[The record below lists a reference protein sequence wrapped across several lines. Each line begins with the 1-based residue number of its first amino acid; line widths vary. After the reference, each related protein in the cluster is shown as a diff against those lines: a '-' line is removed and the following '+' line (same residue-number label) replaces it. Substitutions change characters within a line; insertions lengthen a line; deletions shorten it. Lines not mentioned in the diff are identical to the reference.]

1 MANHAG
7 RTALVTGAG
16 SAGGM
21 GRSHALMLARHGA
34 NVVVADIDGDGAS
47 AVAEEVRGAG
57 VKSYAIAAD
66 VRDIGQFRSGLADAI
81 AAVGP
86 IDILINNAGVGG
98 ERLMLADIDEAT
110 FDRMFG
116 VHVKGAFF
124 AAQAVA
130 PGMTERGWGRI
141 VNVSSQFG
149 IAGSSNASH
158 YAGAKAALLGF
169 TKTWARELAPYGVTV
184 NAVAPGY
191 IDTQMTARTVADPA
205 RLAARLK
212 TVPVGRKGEPE
223 DVSYAVRWLVS
234 DEASF
239 VTGQVL
245 SPNGGETIT

>member
-1 MANHAG
+1 
-7 RTALVTGAG
+7 
-16 SAGGM
+16 M
-21 GRSHALMLARHGA
+21 GRSHALALAARGA
-34 NVVVADIDGDGAS
+34 NVVVADIERDGAEATAK
-47 AVAEEVRGAG
+47 AVRSAG
-57 VKSYAIAAD
+57 VKSHALVAD
-66 VRDIGQFRSGLADAI
+66 VREIARFRAALAEAI
-81 AAVGP
+81 EAIGP
-86 IDILINNAGVGG
+86 IDILVNNAGVGG
-98 ERLMLADIDEAT
+98 ERLLLADIDEAA

-130 PGMTERGWGRI
+130 PGMAQRGWGRI

-149 IAGSSNASH
+149 VAGSSNASH

-169 TKTWARELAPYGVTV
+169 TKTWARELAPRGVTV

-191 IDTQMTARTVADPA
+191 IDTQMTARTAADPA

-212 TVPVGRKGEPE
+212 TIPVGRKGEPE
-223 DVSYAVRWLVS
+223 DVSHAVLWLVS

-245 SPNGGETIT
+245 SPNGGETIV